1 MVNFEPCRVD
11 RTVKVGDE
19 FAVLHGRVL
28 DRHRFRLKKPGK
40 VVERARGADAEGEK
54 GGEPTTA
61 YPDCSCRRSAPID
74 EKCHLDET
82 Q

>member
-28 DRHRFRLKKPGK
+28 DRHRFRLEKPGK

-54 GGEPTTA
+54 GDEPTTA
-61 YPDCSCRRSAPID
+61 YPDCSCRSAPID
-74 EKCHLDET
+74 EKCHLDAT